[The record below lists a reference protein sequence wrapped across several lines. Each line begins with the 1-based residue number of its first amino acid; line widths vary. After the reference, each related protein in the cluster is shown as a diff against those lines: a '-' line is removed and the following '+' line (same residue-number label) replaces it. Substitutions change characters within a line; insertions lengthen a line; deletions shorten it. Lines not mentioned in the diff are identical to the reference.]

1 LAHLVGILPRGLSP
15 GRKLAEEFG
24 DGHVQLY
31 KHHITDML
39 ERLSKLEEG
48 PKLGQPVVCSHRYC
62 GRACKWT
69 ACKPLSIPL
78 AGLSKIEID
87 EKFAEASR
95 ASVKTEDPKEDLL
108 RSAGTSSTGRHAS
121 KAAAIKVAQV
131 TL

>member
-1 LAHLVGILPRGLSP
+1 MTHLLEFFRGAFSS

-24 DGHVQLY
+24 DAHVELY

-39 ERLSKLEEG
+39 ERLSKHEEG
-48 PKLGQPVVCSHRYC
+48 PSLGQPVGCSHRYC

-78 AGLSKIEID
+78 AGLSRIEID
-87 EKFAEASR
+87 EKSYESSV

-108 RSAGTSSTGRHAS
+108 RSASSSTGRHAS
-121 KAAAIKVAQV
+121 KAAEIKVAQV